1 MKFKIG
7 DRVKVVNDGDAN
19 YGKMGT
25 ITEKGYCYDWRVD
38 FDNYDGLNDE
48 NDLELVP
55 KTLDNLEVGDILTT
69 EVGNKRKVLGICGK
83 VVFLSYINDF
93 EAFGDGSTLKQ
104 IKDFGYKLKE
114 ESETVEL
121 SMDEI
126 ASKFDI
132 PVEKLKIKKEK

>member
-7 DRVKVVNDGDAN
+7 DRVKVIYKGDVN
-19 YGKMGT
+19 YGKIGT

-69 EVGNKRKVLGICGK
+69 EVGNKRKVLGICGE
-83 VVFLSYINDF
+83 VVFLSYPNEPEIF
-93 EAFGDGSTLKQ
+93 KEGLTLKE
-104 IKDFGYKLKE
+104 IKDFAYKLKE
-114 ESETVEL
+114 DSEIVEL

-126 ASKFDI
+126 ASKLGI
-132 PVEKLKIKKEK
+132 PVEKLKIKEEK